1 MSDPGARR
9 VLDRLIDAGIV
20 SRMDDTWPHL
30 YVAQRLLEEIE
41 RPMASGQD

>member
-20 SRMDDTWPHL
+20 TRRDDTWPHL
-30 YVAQRLLEEIE
+30 YVAQRMIDEIE
-41 RPMASGQD
+41 RPIASGQD

>member
-20 SRMDDTWPHL
+20 TRRDDTWPHL
-30 YVAQRLLEEIE
+30 YVAQRMLDAIE
-41 RPMASGQD
+41 RPIASGQD